1 MNNKILYGLLLVL
14 GTTGIYSSC
23 GNSSKED
30 GQQAPAERK
39 VTVSIAPVQQQI
51 VTAYQEYP
59 ATVVPLNETE
69 LRAEVSGYITNIF
82 VTDGATVSKGQRLY
96 EIDRIRYVAEVE
108 QAKANLQIAQANYDR
123 VGKDLERYKKLAEQD
138 AIARQT
144 LDYAETD
151 LSNQAAQV
159 QAARAA
165 LTSANTNLQRSVITA
180 PFSGVVG
187 ISQVRNGALVSAGT
201 TLLNTLSSIN
211 PIAVEFQVSE
221 RDIERI
227 KELQN
232 NKSTTVIKLRLPD
245 GTEYGESGFIST
257 IDRAVDRATGTLRV
271 RATFTNATEK
281 LRAGMNLTLRLA
293 ETSSEEQIVVPLRA
307 IVEQLGAYNVYTV
320 SDSSTA
326 VFNEV
331 KLGVKIDDKV
341 VIREGLSAGQQ
352 VIVNGVNNVSEGDK
366 LVIE

>member
-1 MNNKILYGLLLVL
+1 MNKRTIYVLLLVL
-14 GTTGIYSSC
+14 GTIWISSC
-23 GNSSKED
+23 GNRDQEAK
-30 GQQAPAERK
+30 QQASAER
-39 VTVSIAPVQQQI
+39 TVAVSTAPVEQQI

-69 LRAEVSGYITNIF
+69 LRAEVSGYITNIL
-82 VTDGATVSKGQRLY
+82 VTDGATVAKGQRLY
-96 EIDRIRYVAEVE
+96 EIDRVRYAAEVE
-108 QAKANLQIAQANYDR
+108 QAKANLKIAEANYDR
-123 VGKDLERYKKLAEQD
+123 VGKDLERYKKLADQD

-187 ISQVRNGALVSAGT
+187 ISMVRTGALVSAGT
-201 TLLNTLSSIN
+201 TLLNTLSSTN

-227 KELQN
+227 KQLQS
-232 NKSTTVIKLRLPD
+232 NKSTTAIQLRLPD
-245 GTEYGESGFIST
+245 GTIYGESGFIST

-271 RATFTNATEK
+271 RATFGNATEK

-293 ETSSEEQIVVPLRA
+293 QTSTEEEVVIPLRA
-307 IVEQLGAYNVYTV
+307 VIEQLGVYNVYTV
-320 SDSSTA
+320 TDSSTA
-326 VFNEV
+326 AFSQVE
-331 KLGVKIDDKV
+331 LGVKLDDKV
-341 VIREGLSAGQQ
+341 VIKKGLSEGQQ
-352 VIVNGVNNVSEGDK
+352 VVVNGVNNVTDGDK
-366 LVIE
+366 LVIEK